1 MNWLTHY
8 YLLDG
13 SKKIATLFAFDKPN
27 VVFDVLS
34 LSAKEMSNLLYLMLL
49 LLLFV
54 NVSFVIVNVIVIVI
68 C

>member
-13 SKKIATLFAFDKPN
+13 SKKIATLFAFDKPI
-27 VVFDVLS
+27 VVFEVLS
-34 LSAKEMSNLLYLMLL
+34 LSAKEMSNLLYLM